1 MTPPTLTSADF
12 EVEAFGLIAELE
24 GEADKGSRETAIDH
38 RLEAL
43 RESWRQLE
51 TEDQERCRTLTSRI
65 AALVAAR
72 PGIDTGRSASPRR
85 PQTPA
90 EAAGQTVLIADE
102 QEEAALA
109 LQGLE
114 GIELL
119 ESVPTRLYEGPRD
132 PEGLLAHM
140 DYDSFRPGQREA
152 VEAALQGRDSLVV
165 MPTGGG
171 KSLCYQLPGL
181 ASPSL
186 TIVVS
191 PLIALMADQ
200 VKRLRSEGHP
210 AVMFASGLGDEDAA
224 ASWQAVKDGSARI
237 AYCSPERFGSA
248 AFLDLIGSR
257 EIDLLAIDEAHCL
270 SEWGHDFRPDYLR
283 LPKVAERLGRPA
295 VMACTATATPQV
307 VAEIAERMGMN
318 DPAEIH
324 SGFDRPN
331 LSFDTIPLEG
341 KGSKARKQAL
351 LELGLADPA
360 NRPAIVYCG
369 TRKST
374 EELAEDLRSAGL
386 SAVGYHA
393 GMAPDERASAQHRFM
408 EGDAEVVVATNAFGM
423 GIDKANVRSVWHWA
437 IPSSV
442 EAYYQEAGRAGRD
455 GEPARAVLLAMRA
468 DLGRLVRFNEQRKVD
483 PSDVLSYVDDV
494 RRAAGHDADG
504 TPGSVAIEAPRS
516 DEERIRI
523 AVAERAGA
531 LKVDPAPGGRLLIT
545 PGPESGQGPIRAA
558 CRIAED
564 RGWVAYRAV
573 EAFSFSSTCRRRQLL
588 DHFGDQ
594 SPATPTGRC
603 CDICD
608 PIEWLPDPDSI
619 EARKSRSTSRKSAG
633 PPPELAPQDEALY
646 EDLRRWRLEAAGDRP
661 AYHVA
666 SNRTLTAIAT
676 VKPLDE
682 YSLMGVAGVGP
693 AFMEKYGA
701 DVLRVVSRHD

>member
-1 MTPPTLTSADF
+1 LTSADF
-12 EVEAFGLIAELE
+12 EAAATVLIAELE
-24 GEADKGSRETAIDH
+24 REAEAGRPDEAVDG
-38 RLEAL
+38 RLDDL
-43 RESWRQLE
+43 RESWKSLAK
-51 TEDQERCRTLTSRI
+51 TEQDESRTLTSRI

-72 PGIDTGRSASPRR
+72 PGSTAKSTPGPGAAAS
-85 PQTPA
+85 T
-90 EAAGQTVLIADE
+90 GQTVLIADE

-114 GIELL
+114 GIELT
-119 ESVPTRLYEGPRD
+119 EAVPTRLYDGPRD
-132 PEGLLAHM
+132 PDELLAHM
-140 DYDSFRPGQREA
+140 GYDGFRPGQREA
-152 VEAALQGRDSLVV
+152 VKAALEGRDSLIV

-181 ASPSL
+181 ASPAL

-210 AVMFASGLGDEDAA
+210 AVMFASGLSEEDSN
-224 ASWQAVKDGSARI
+224 ASWQSVQDGSARI
-237 AYCSPERFGSA
+237 AYCSPERFGSSS
-248 AFLDLIGSR
+248 FLNLVGSR
-257 EIDLLAIDEAHCL
+257 EVDLLAIDEAHCL

-283 LPKVAERLGRPA
+283 LPRVVERLGRPP

-307 VAEIAERMGMN
+307 AAEIAERMGMA
-318 DPAEIH
+318 DAAEIH

-331 LSFDTIPLEG
+331 LSFDTISLEG

-351 LELGLADPA
+351 LEIGLADPE

-374 EELAEDLRSAGL
+374 EELAEDLRAAGL

-393 GMAPDERASAQHRFM
+393 GMPADERASAQHRFM

-423 GIDKANVRSVWHWA
+423 GIDKADVRSVWHWA

-455 GEPARAVLLAMRA
+455 GKPARAVMLAMRA

-483 PSDVLSYVDDV
+483 PAEVLSYVDEA
-494 RRAAGHDADG
+494 RRAAGRDPEG
-504 TPGSVAIEAPRS
+504 NPGSVTIEAPRS
-516 DEERIRI
+516 DEERIRL

-531 LKVDPAPGGRLLIT
+531 LKVDPAAGGRLLIT
-545 PGPESGQGPIRAA
+545 PGAEVGQGPVRAA
-558 CRIAED
+558 CRVAED

-588 DHFGDQ
+588 DHFADDTPG
-594 SPATPTGRC
+594 APTGRC
-603 CDICD
+603 CDVCD

-619 EARKSRSTSRKSAG
+619 EIRKPRSTSRKAAG
-633 PPPELAPQDEALY
+633 PPPELDPADDTLY
-646 EDLRRWRLEAAGDRP
+646 EELRRWRLEAAGDRP

-682 YSLMGVAGVGP
+682 DALLSISGVGP
-693 AFMEKYGA
+693 SFMEKHGA
-701 DVLRVVSRHD
+701 EVLRVVSNHV